1 MPPINV
7 RFKEPKESK
16 CWKLSVQALFNFLV
30 LRDASRVSG
39 TAEEEEEEE
48 ALQTHPKKLCTLQT
62 P

>member
-1 MPPINV
+1 M
-7 RFKEPKESK
+7 
-16 CWKLSVQALFNFLV
+16 QALFNFLV

-39 TAEEEEEEE
+39 TAEEEEEE

>member
-1 MPPINV
+1 M
-7 RFKEPKESK
+7 
-16 CWKLSVQALFNFLV
+16 QALFNFLV

-39 TAEEEEEEE
+39 IAEEEDEDDEEEEE